1 MMAGSRESILPS
13 GYISCTHSPG
23 FSRFACRDC
32 WMEAMTASAEGFIE
46 SVQSLEMSLRA
57 MVAARESSGEVR
69 VEVTSGVTWGGAGV
83 HGQPVG
89 EPADA
94 VQRGGDHPCVVVEG
108 DDGELGQEHGEQ
120 GLASS
125 SSLSARDS
133 ATAYQAWR
141 HASRG
146 GQAAGR

>member
-1 MMAGSRESILPS
+1 MRRRQAREGRAELGHHDGLSSDDELPS
-13 GYISCTHSPG
+13 V
-23 FSRFACRDC
+23 D
-32 WMEAMTASAEGFIE
+32 EA
-46 SVQSLEMSLRA
+46 SLGKVRA
-57 MVAARESSGEVR
+57 
-69 VEVTSGVTWGGAGV
+69 EVTIGVTWGGAGV
-83 HGQPVG
+83 HGQPDG